1 MKRKRTALIIALL
14 ILIIAALC
22 YGAFQLWVDSLS
34 WNPHDY
40 PRNGLSD
47 FGDDTGYYKI
57 NPETILASLGRGET
71 DAFAPEPA
79 TPSAPIFNS
88 TISWHQSDY
97 LNITNAMFQSVWKET
112 FNNWSLLS
120 TVFYT
125 TCRDNL
131 DGFESGDIHFFKAIS
146 KSNYTTRE
154 VLITPQDEDVSWGG

>member
-97 LNITNAMFQSVWKET
+97 LNITNAVFQSVWKET
-112 FNNWSLLS
+112 FNSWSLLNME
-120 TVFYT
+120 FDT
-125 TCRDNL
+125 TCRDNPN
-131 DGFESGDIHFFKAIS
+131 GFEDSDIHFFKADGE
-146 KSNYTTRE
+146 SNYTTRE